1 MEWNSGKEL
10 CFKIIDLAKKA
21 GIQECDVILS
31 RGQSLSLQATKGT
44 IDKSKVTSTQ
54 TVGIRVIQDQKVG
67 ISASESLELE
77 SLKMMVEQAK
87 ATSRYSSADPYQSIT
102 QKNAEDI
109 ILIPDRVKVKDTTPL
124 QEKIDLAIRL
134 EQEVLAVDKRIHN
147 SPYSGYSDGEGESFY
162 ANHLGTFCYQKERSF
177 SAYTSALA
185 GAEQNQ
191 AMYSGSSIG
200 RTFAELDLGECVR
213 EASSMALRLLE
224 AKPIQTGRYDVIF
237 STDEWE
243 SILGAHLGAFSAK
256 AAKEGP
262 SYYRNKLENSIAN
275 SGLTMRDL
283 PQYKDGFSYS
293 AFDDEGMPHKDLTVI
308 DKGVLKSFY
317 HNSATAR
324 FFKQKSTAHGSRGA
338 KGSLGVSPTQLVF
351 DTGSTSTGD
360 LYKGDVLKVISLKGL
375 HSGTNAV
382 SGHFSLAIEGIL
394 MRDGVEKQMVKDVT
408 LSANF
413 YDLLNA
419 IQGIGSKLE
428 ASSGRGFF
436 SPEIRFGGMSVAGS

>member
-1 MEWNSGKEL
+1 MEWNNGKEL

-54 TVGIRVIQDQKVG
+54 TVGIRVIQDQKIG
-67 ISASESLELE
+67 ISASESLELD

-162 ANHLGTFCYQKERSF
+162 ANHLGTFCYQKDRSF

-213 EASSMALRLLE
+213 EASTMALRLLE

-256 AAKEGP
+256 AVKEGT
-262 SYYRNKLENSIAN
+262 SYYRKKLETSIAN

-283 PQYKDGFSYS
+283 PKYKDGFSYS
-293 AFDDEGMPHKDLTVI
+293 AFDDEGMPHSDLTV
-308 DKGVLKSFY
+308 
-317 HNSATAR
+317 
-324 FFKQKSTAHGSRGA
+324 
-338 KGSLGVSPTQLVF
+338 
-351 DTGSTSTGD
+351 
-360 LYKGDVLKVISLKGL
+360 
-375 HSGTNAV
+375 
-382 SGHFSLAIEGIL
+382 
-394 MRDGVEKQMVKDVT
+394 
-408 LSANF
+408 
-413 YDLLNA
+413 
-419 IQGIGSKLE
+419 
-428 ASSGRGFF
+428 
-436 SPEIRFGGMSVAGS
+436 

>member
-1 MEWNSGKEL
+1 
-10 CFKIIDLAKKA
+10 
-21 GIQECDVILS
+21 
-31 RGQSLSLQATKGT
+31 
-44 IDKSKVTSTQ
+44 
-54 TVGIRVIQDQKVG
+54 
-67 ISASESLELE
+67 
-77 SLKMMVEQAK
+77 
-87 ATSRYSSADPYQSIT
+87 
-102 QKNAEDI
+102 
-109 ILIPDRVKVKDTTPL
+109 
-124 QEKIDLAIRL
+124 
-134 EQEVLAVDKRIHN
+134 
-147 SPYSGYSDGEGESFY
+147 
-162 ANHLGTFCYQKERSF
+162 FCYQKDRSF

-213 EASSMALRLLE
+213 EASTMALRLLE

-256 AAKEGP
+256 AVKEGT
-262 SYYRNKLENSIAN
+262 SYYRKKLETSIAN

-283 PQYKDGFSYS
+283 PKYKDGFSYS
-293 AFDDEGMPHKDLTVI
+293 AFDDEGMPHSDLTVI

-351 DTGSTSTGD
+351 DVGSTSKAD
-360 LYKGDVLKVISLKGL
+360 LYQGDVLKVISLKGL

-419 IQGIGSKLE
+419 VQGIGSNLE

-436 SPEIRFGGMSVAGS
+436 SPEIRFAGMSVAGS